1 VQLRLECKLTAEEY
15 IAQRFWESASL
26 PPCPKHPK
34 GKCGFARHTAYERK
48 SLAGAFIARGYC
60 WLGHFTVSLLPDF
73 LASRL
78 PSTLAEVEREVA
90 LVERS
95 DGSIAATA
103 ARQHPTVGETD
114 RVQGAERRLRRRSKG
129 VRAALVTLVGLMPE
143 VFAGH
148 PPTLEGFREALA
160 PGLGLAP
167 VLVALRGRAA
177 PHLAHLPPPLGF
189 GPRPF
194 LRRAAAPRV
203 QQGAGPAPPVPST

>member
-1 VQLRLECKLTAEEY
+1 M
-15 IAQRFWESASL
+15 
-26 PPCPKHPK
+26 HPE

-78 PSTLAEVEREVA
+78 PSTLAEVEQEVA

-95 DGSIAATA
+95 AGSIAATA

-148 PPTLEGFREALA
+148 PPTLEGFRAALA
-160 PGLGLAP
+160 SGLGLAP
-167 VLVALRGRAA
+167 VLVALRGCAA

-189 GPRPF
+189 GPRSF
-194 LRRAAAPRV
+194 LRRAAALRV